1 MRIIFKLL
9 GIITLFW
16 ALTVGSVAYADVT
29 PTPQWVNFYSSD
41 SKLKG
46 KPLPVGA
53 VVRAYDKAGH
63 QCGEFVVHTVGSYG
77 FLVCYFDDPNTP
89 IDEGI
94 RPGENV
100 RFTVNDKYK
109 AGSASVGGS
118 ASSGE
123 RIQYD
128 FNAALDIQSCVDSYE
143 VDDEKATAKDI
154 TGPEAHTF
162 NSQKE
167 SVDQDWSKFTARAN
181 YTYQIRARSFQPFDI
196 THPALQLYDANSI
209 LLAENDLDK
218 WNRGAEI
225 WWWNASDKDVTVYV
239 QTYEKNGQFGCRHYT
254 LTIIPWS
261 PAEMALRFGQ

>member
-9 GIITLFW
+9 GITTFLW

-29 PTPQWVNFYSSD
+29 PTTQWVSFYSNN
-41 SKLKG
+41 SKLEG

-53 VVRAYDKAGH
+53 VVRAYDSAGN

-94 RPGENV
+94 RPGESAY
-100 RFTVNDKYK
+100 FTVNGKYK
-109 AGSASVGGS
+109 AGSAFVGGS

-123 RIQYD
+123 RIRYD
-128 FNAALDIQSCVDSYE
+128 LDATLELHSCGDSYE
-143 VDDEKATAKDI
+143 GDDEMATAKVI
-154 TGPEAHTF
+154 TGPEAHSF
-162 NSQKE
+162 YSRKE
-167 SVDQDWSKFTARAN
+167 SWDQDWSKFTARSH
-181 YTYQIRARSFQPFDI
+181 YTYQIRARSFQSFDM
-196 THPALQLYDANSI
+196 THPALRLYDANST

-225 WWWNASDKDVTVYV
+225 WWWNPSDKDVMVYI

-254 LTIIPWS
+254 LTVIPWS